1 MEYGH
6 ILEAH
11 CGAGDLADFGLKVKV
26 KALAAQLPGR
36 QPAGLVVALTG
47 GVSALPGK
55 HALFAGKINP
65 LRRTVTAGHE
75 AVTGRGKSALE
86 TVQLEV

>member
-26 KALAAQLPGR
+26 KTLAAQLPGR

-47 GVSALPGK
+47 GVSA
-55 HALFAGKINP
+55 
-65 LRRTVTAGHE
+65 
-75 AVTGRGKSALE
+75 
-86 TVQLEV
+86 